1 MTLQNSLALV
11 LLKKHPLTIKSRGA
25 LNAILKKPI
34 LILQQRHGV
43 GNGLFQRFATVLVNF
58 CLVFLAVGKTAGTTD
73 ATAGARHTFDEVG
86 VEEVFAFFEEGY
98 AAFFYAVAGAGLEVE
113 VYVLFFETFGDRV
126 GETAAAGEDSAEVGG
141 VVEDAFVEGGDVY
154 VAAVEERL
162 EFFKSHS
169 RVDVWLH
176 GVLLDFEFLGG
187 AWAYEDY
194 AAGAFVFFDVF

>member
-1 MTLQNSLALV
+1 MLPGDIFRFSERLFQ
-11 LLKKHPLTIKSRGA
+11 H
-25 LNAILKKPI
+25 
-34 LILQQRHGV
+34 
-43 GNGLFQRFATVLVNF
+43 GNGVRNCFFHRFVAVFVNF
-58 CLVFLAVGKTAGTTD
+58 RFVLFTVGQTSSSADTA
-73 ATAGARHTFDEVG
+73 AHACHSFDEVG
-86 VEEVFAFFEEGY
+86 VEELFAFFEEGY
-98 AAFFYAVAGAGLEVE
+98 AAFFYAVAGAGLGVE

-162 EFFKSHS
+162 KFFKSHS
-169 RVDVWLH
+169 RVYVWLH

>member
-1 MTLQNSLALV
+1 MG
-11 LLKKHPLTIKSRGA
+11 KKVNI
-25 LNAILKKPI
+25 
-34 LILQQRHGV
+34 GV
-43 GNGLFQRFATVLVNF
+43 I
-58 CLVFLAVGKTAGTTD
+58 
-73 ATAGARHTFDEVG
+73 
-86 VEEVFAFFEEGY
+86 
-98 AAFFYAVAGAGLEVE
+98 GAGSIGSVHTEAYGRIADVANVVALCDILPDKLAEKAKRHSI
-113 VYVLFFETFGDRV
+113 GK
-126 GETAAAGEDSAEVGG
+126 TAAAGEDSAEVGG